1 MNVTN
6 SEGRTLLVRVVH
18 KGDRYMTTAYVLRIY
33 DSSATQIVRQTEHA
47 TRKQALRSVRDFER
61 RHGRAPHA
69 IDAVTGKVA
78 S

>member
-1 MNVTN
+1 
-6 SEGRTLLVRVVH
+6 
-18 KGDRYMTTAYVLRIY
+18 MTTAYVLRIY
-33 DSSATQIVRQTEHA
+33 DSSATKIVRQTEHA